1 MAFRTDGAALTQRSI
16 YASWTQRENE
26 SNTMRDLSPP
36 ATVHTLGP
44 SRQFFYLAQTGGP
57 FPGHPPPGGAVSAE
71 GVASSRIFVRQSG
84 LGPPGRGWLMS
95 SIGTRP
101 ADVNSR
107 LPEPIT
113 NWTHRPEASEARCL
127 GTTAVRCPPG
137 AGPGADTSPHGRKC
151 QPCAEIRSF
160 RRKSLRSERG
170 LWLPAPRAVLKPRY
184 GNKDT
189 TVFLMLLVEIRPR
202 TTRDSLSCLNCRD
215 TDAFNKERA
224 FPGLCS

>member
-1 MAFRTDGAALTQRSI
+1 MAFRTDGAAVTQRSI

-71 GVASSRIFVRQSG
+71 GVASSRIFLRQSG

-113 NWTHRPEASEARCL
+113 DWTHRPEASEARCL
-127 GTTAVRCPPG
+127 GTTACAVLPG
-137 AGPGADTSPHGRKC
+137 
-151 QPCAEIRSF
+151 
-160 RRKSLRSERG
+160 RG
-170 LWLPAPRAVLKPRY
+170 LERTLLHMAGSASPAPKSARSDGNHYGVNVACGFRLRALY
-184 GNKDT
+184 
-189 TVFLMLLVEIRPR
+189 
-202 TTRDSLSCLNCRD
+202 
-215 TDAFNKERA
+215 
-224 FPGLCS
+224 